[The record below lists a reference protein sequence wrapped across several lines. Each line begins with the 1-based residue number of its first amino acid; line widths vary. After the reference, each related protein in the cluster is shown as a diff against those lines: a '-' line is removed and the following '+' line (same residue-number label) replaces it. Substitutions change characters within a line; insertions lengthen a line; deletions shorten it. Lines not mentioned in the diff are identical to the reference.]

1 MNNFEFFHVMD
12 IRTSPEKLWDALINP
27 EFTQQYWN
35 RMIRSDWRV
44 GSPVEHVLSDGTIE
58 SGTVIEC
65 DPPRRLSYTFEC
77 EDPDLKGTKAT
88 MVLTPEGDHVKLTVI
103 HEGLRRRGHRNVS
116 NGWPGVLSGLK
127 ALLETGHVSAGEP
140 R

>member
-1 MNNFEFFHVMD
+1 MNNFEFFHVMY
-12 IRTSPEKLWDALINP
+12 IRTTPEKLWDALINP

-35 RMIRSDWRV
+35 RKIKSAWRV
-44 GSPVEHVLSDGTIE
+44 GALVEHFLSDGSVE

-77 EDPDLKGTKAT
+77 DDTDLNGTKVT
-88 MVLTPEGDHVKLTVI
+88 MVLTPEGENVKLTVI
-103 HEGLRRRGHRNVS
+103 HEGLGERGHRNVS

-127 ALLETGHVSAGEP
+127 TLLETGHALAWE
-140 R
+140 